1 MVNVCRDFLAS
12 QKRSWDYGWY
22 VWNVFSPV
30 VFFFLI
36 ELHFLNF
43 ILLGCAHIHLSVCE
57 HLQRSQGDFLVLAS
71 LSTFTWAQSTRFA
84 QQAPLLG
91 PLPVFLS
98 DIDSSLWWLG
108 CSLKDPVHVIIT
120 HPDGSLVVYAWEER
134 GQLLKK
140 CYLLRNREDR
150 PPPR

>member
-1 MVNVCRDFLAS
+1 MLRTDCLLNSILSLDLNHAWSMSAEISLLPKRDHGTMGGMF
-12 QKRSWDYGWY
+12 GM
-22 VWNVFSPV
+22 FSLRW
-30 VFFFLI
+30 FYFFLI

-98 DIDSSLWWLG
+98 DIDSSL
-108 CSLKDPVHVIIT
+108 
-120 HPDGSLVVYAWEER
+120 
-134 GQLLKK
+134 
-140 CYLLRNREDR
+140 
-150 PPPR
+150 